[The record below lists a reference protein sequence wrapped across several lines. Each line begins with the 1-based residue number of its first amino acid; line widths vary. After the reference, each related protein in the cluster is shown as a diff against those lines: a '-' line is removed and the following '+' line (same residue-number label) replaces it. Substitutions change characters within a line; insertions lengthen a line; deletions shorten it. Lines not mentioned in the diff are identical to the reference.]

1 MAGRSENSIKFN
13 KNIEDILQNFPDFAI
28 EWARNMEAGGKTGQ
42 TRVVFVRII
51 RRYLRFV
58 DRDTKGIEPDQLN
71 VRKTQEYLISIKKT
85 SSSDSYQQQVWC
97 CLNNFFKY
105 LVMSGY
111 KEGNPMEIIDK
122 TKNHDLDRINHN
134 RLLLTENDFNKILGE
149 IKKEKDYKFQNRDMA
164 VILIFMYTGI
174 RKTAL
179 SEIDIDDIDFENRV
193 LKVID
198 KGNKYQVYP
207 LDDEI
212 LGVIRL
218 WMTERIQYKLDK
230 TNALFVSRIGTR
242 ITGTTIDNIVA
253 KYSLEALGKKISPH
267 KLRAGFV
274 SIYYNKTKDIEAT
287 RRAVGHSNIATTQR
301 YIVTDNK
308 ERQDAI
314 SYMSSFLKF

>member
-51 RRYLRFV
+51 RRYLRSV
-58 DRDTKGIEPDQLN
+58 DRDMKSIEPDQLN

-207 LDDEI
+207 LDDEV

-253 KYSLEALGKKISPH
+253 KYSLGALGKKISPH

-308 ERQDAI
+308 ERQDAV